1 MQGKILKVVT
11 SVIVVMLLGVVL
23 LGCGKSEPA
32 GPSVEPEYA
41 GDIAERMLLAFDTGD
56 YAAYSERLDP
66 PMMQAMPEETFQKGR
81 AFIREKI
88 GDYISKEFVE
98 TQIVEEVYM
107 VVIYKAKYSN
117 EPADVKVTV
126 TFMETDAGIL
136 VSGLYFDSP
145 KLRSQ

>member
-1 MQGKILKVVT
+1 MQTKMFKIFAG
-11 SVIVVMLLGVVL
+11 IVAVL
-23 LGCGKSEPA
+23 ILVAALAGCGESEKS
-32 GPSVEPEYA
+32 GEPEYA
-41 GDIAERMLLAFDTGD
+41 GAIAERMLLAFDTGD
-56 YAAYSERLDP
+56 YAAFSGYLDAV
-66 PMMQAMPEETFQKGR
+66 MKQAMPEDTFQQGR